1 MPLVG
6 FTENLSKTIEQR
18 VKNFLLVTP
27 SLYRYFQAND
37 LIRNYGGGVDKVTY
51 FDKKK
56 PDGAHMASTIH
67 NANIISPLWGE
78 TTVGFLYLVGKIQIS
93 KMDAD
98 KFRKGQW
105 ISGDLVQDTINSVL
119 PVILNQVDQFL
130 SWGDNMKDP
139 VDALDKFRG
148 TSTFT
153 GIFNGGTTLAAGK
166 GADNDV
172 TDEGDYLYTLAQYRK
187 ALRNAGHEQASYLV
201 LSDVDTEVEA
211 DVATNHFYSTVGV
224 SEYQRVLEK
233 KWVQDWMSSPNFIDN
248 AGTGYRIAMIAPKQ
262 MNDNVMP
269 KGINNNFELYQGYN
283 FETTPLHNGGL
294 SSEGYYEWLIEWSG
308 RLVEYNPTAI
318 QRSGTL
324 TITD

>member
-6 FTENLSKTIEQR
+6 FTENLSKTIERR

-27 SLYRYFQAND
+27 SLYKYFQAND
-37 LIRNYGGGVDKVTY
+37 LIRNYGAGVDKVTY

-98 KFRKGQW
+98 KYRKGQW
-105 ISGDLVQDTINSVL
+105 INGDLVQDTINDVL

-130 SWGDNMKDP
+130 AWGDEMKDP

-148 TSTFT
+148 TGTFT
-153 GIFNGGTTLAAGK
+153 GIFNGGTTIAAGK
-166 GADNDV
+166 TGDDDV
-172 TDEGDYLYTLAQYRK
+172 AEEGDYLYTAAQMRK
-187 ALRNAGHEQASYLV
+187 AMRTAGHEQAQYLM
-201 LSDVDTEVEA
+201 LSDLETEIQGDIA
-211 DVATNHFYSTVGV
+211 SNHFYSTVGV
-224 SEYQRVLEK
+224 SEMQRLLEK
-233 KWVQDWMSSPNFIDN
+233 KWVQDWMGSANFVDVTE
-248 AGTGYRIAMIAPKQ
+248 AKYRMAMIAPKQ

-308 RLVEYNPTAI
+308 RFVEYNSTAI

-324 TITD
+324 TLT